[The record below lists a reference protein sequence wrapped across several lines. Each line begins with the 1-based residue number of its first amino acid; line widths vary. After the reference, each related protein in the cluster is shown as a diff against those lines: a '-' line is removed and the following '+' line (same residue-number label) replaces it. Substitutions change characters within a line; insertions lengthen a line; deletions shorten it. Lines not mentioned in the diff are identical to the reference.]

1 MPEAKNLIEELTN
14 AYGPTG
20 FEGPVRDILRRELEP
35 AADEVETDGIGSLV
49 ATQKGKSDRPRVML
63 AAHMDELGLMVKY
76 IDADGYLKI
85 LPLGGWLDQSIINQR
100 WTVLTR
106 NGPIPGVTGMKS
118 VHVMEADE
126 RKKVI
131 KRDEMFIDVG
141 ATSKQDA
148 ETRLGIRPGDPV
160 AADSRFVELA
170 GGARYMAKALDDR
183 IGCAALVGVMKSL
196 RADPGPN
203 TVIGVGTVQEE
214 VGLRG
219 AQTSSYQVNPD
230 IGISLEVGVAGD
242 HPGITKDEAQERLG
256 DGPGIFLHDNSM
268 LPNLKLRD
276 LFVATAES
284 EGIPFQ
290 YNVLAGYGEDGAEM
304 QKSRSGVPSINVTVP
319 TRYLHSHTGV
329 IERSDF
335 DGLVALVAAVV
346 RRLDAATVEAVK
358 SFD

>member
-1 MPEAKNLIEELTN
+1 MPEARKLIEELTN

-20 FEGPVRDILRRELEP
+20 LEGPVRDILRRELEP
-35 AADEVETDGIGSLV
+35 IADSVETDGIGSLV

-76 IDADGYLKI
+76 IDEDGYVKI

-100 WTVLTR
+100 WTVLTQD
-106 NGPIPGVTGMKS
+106 GPVPGVTGIKS
-118 VHVMEADE
+118 VHVMDADE
-126 RKKVI
+126 RKKVR
-131 KRDEMFIDVG
+131 KPTEMFIDVG
-141 ATSKQDA
+141 ATSKRDA

-160 AADSRFVELA
+160 AAESRFVEMA
-170 GGARYMAKALDDR
+170 GGKRYMAKALDDR
-183 IGCAALVGVMKSL
+183 IGCAAMVGVMKAL
-196 RADPGPN
+196 KADPGSN
-203 TVIGVGTVQEE
+203 TVFGVGTVQEE
-214 VGLRG
+214 VGMRG
-219 AQTSSYQVNPD
+219 AQTSSHHVNPD

-242 HPGITKDEAQERLG
+242 HPGITMDEAQERLG
-256 DGPGIFLHDNSM
+256 SGPGIFLHDSSM

-276 LFVATAES
+276 LFVETAEA

-290 YNVLAGYGEDGAEM
+290 FNVLAGYGEDGAEI
-304 QKSRSGVPSINVTVP
+304 QKSRAGAPSINVTVP
-319 TRYLHSHTGV
+319 TRYLHSHTGM

-346 RRLDAATVEAVK
+346 RRLDAYTVESVR